1 LSAIVKQ
8 YDKRIGVTYAYESTS
23 YWDKE
28 KKQSRSKRKLIGIID
43 PKTGKITPTTKKK
56 RKPTEPAK
64 PLTETPWLYAI
75 TPAWKYSKSD
85 RNPH

>member
-8 YDKRIGVTYAYESTS
+8 YDKRIDVTYAYESTS

-43 PKTGKITPTTKKK
+43 PQTGEITPTTKKNGNPQS
-56 RKPTEPAK
+56 RQ
-64 PLTETPWLYAI
+64 
-75 TPAWKYSKSD
+75 D
-85 RNPH
+85 R